1 MYRLQTLCLHVS
13 FTPVVTHWSICAR
26 HATSVV
32 QYLRR
37 PPAARANLFEQS
49 LPV

>member
-13 FTPVVTHWSICAR
+13 LTPVVTHWSICAR